1 MQRTTER
8 PPSQSLRENECDI
21 IPMAHAEGLVFAP
34 WDVPWG
40 GKICSDAEEARRHET
55 GERTAQSLILIGN
68 AQRKMMQT

>member
-1 MQRTTER
+1 
-8 PPSQSLRENECDI
+8 
-21 IPMAHAEGLVFAP
+21 MAHAEGLVFAP

-55 GERTAQSLILIGN
+55 GERAARSLVLIGN